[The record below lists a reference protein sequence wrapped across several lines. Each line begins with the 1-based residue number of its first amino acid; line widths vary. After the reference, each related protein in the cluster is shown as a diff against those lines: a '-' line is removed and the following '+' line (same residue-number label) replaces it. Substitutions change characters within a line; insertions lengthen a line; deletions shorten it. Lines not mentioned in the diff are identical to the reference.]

1 MLARIIDIVGRSV
14 LVEYRAT
21 QSQAGRQPEL
31 QPELQPESLEVKV
44 LNLLTGRQMSKAD
57 LSRNLGQKEISGQL
71 NKVVRLLVADRMI
84 EYTLPDK
91 PRSRLQ
97 QYRLTNKGRA
107 AVGQS

>member
-1 MLARIIDIVGRSV
+1 M
-14 LVEYRAT
+14 
-21 QSQAGRQPEL
+21 
-31 QPELQPESLEVKV
+31 
-44 LNLLTGRQMSKAD
+44 LNLLAGKPMSKAD
-57 LSRNLGQKEISGQL
+57 LSKNLRQKEISGQL

-107 AVGQS
+107 AVGQF